1 MSSVINDQKFKK
13 IFDVIII
20 DISKKNQIEIRRE
33 LGKGGYSKVFEI
45 KYNSFILAAKIQI
58 LKEND
63 SIEKIRIIEKEMNL
77 IVNFYHINIIKTL
90 KTIKNDITL
99 KVKKKIIDK
108 RNNTS
113 TIKDVKETYYVYTFI
128 IEKAY
133 YFDLASYIYYF
144 KNNFLLKQSNKNL
157 KIQFINNVSSILIY
171 NFIQQILNGIYYLKK
186 SKYITFDLKPENVV
200 ITSNLIIKLIDF
212 SLMGNIEETNKI
224 KLLKST
230 FSIMGPEYY
239 DSNLKIN
246 SENIE
251 KFEIFGLG
259 AIIYFLIFNKNIYDN
274 KYKHFTGFDKYK
286 NIELL
291 EKSIKNLEENKYYD
305 QKLITFTKK
314 CLNKDINDR
323 ISINNCLEKE
333 KFLYEKDKIYKQ
345 IMNNNYNEKIKIFGE
360 FQKLDCI
367 RKQKFKKKFIYIKII
382 NNKKKK

>member
-1 MSSVINDQKFKK
+1 MSSIINDQKFKK

-20 DISKKNQIEIRRE
+20 DISKRNGIEFRRE
-33 LGKGGYSKVFEI
+33 LGKGGYSKVYEI
-45 KYNSFILAAKIQI
+45 KYNTFILAAKIQI

-63 SIEKIRIIEKEMNL
+63 SNERIIIIEKEMNL

-90 KTIKNDITL
+90 KTIKNDISL

-157 KIQFINNVSSILIY
+157 KIKFINNVNSILIY
-171 NFIQQILNGIYYLKK
+171 NFIQQILSGIYYLKK
-186 SKYITFDLKPENVV
+186 SKYVTFDLKPENVV
-200 ITSNLIIKLIDF
+200 ITSNLILKLIDF
-212 SLMGNIEETNKI
+212 SLMGKFEETNKI

-239 DSNLKIN
+239 NKNFKIDNENL
-246 SENIE
+246 E
-251 KFEIFGLG
+251 KFEIFSLG
-259 AIIYFLIFNKNIYDN
+259 AIIYFLIFNINVYDN
-274 KYKHFTGFDKYK
+274 RYKHDPYFDKNK

-291 EKSIKNLEENKYYD
+291 EKALKNLKENKYYD
-305 QKLITFTKK
+305 QKLINFIEK
-314 CLNKDINDR
+314 CLNKDINKR
-323 ISINNCLEKE
+323 LSINDCLEKE
-333 KFLYEKDKIYKQ
+333 IFLYEKDKKYQQ
-345 IMNNNYNEKIKIFGE
+345 IMNNNYNERIKIFGE
-360 FQKLDCI
+360 FQKLDSV
-367 RKQKFKKKFIYIKII
+367 RNQKFKKKFLF
-382 NNKKKK
+382 

>member
-1 MSSVINDQKFKK
+1 MSSVINDSKFKK

-33 LGKGGYSKVFEI
+33 LGKGGYSKVYEI
-45 KYNSFILAAKIQI
+45 KYNTFILAAKIQI
-58 LKEND
+58 IKEND
-63 SIEKIRIIEKEMNL
+63 PIEKIRFIEKEMNL

-90 KTIKNDITL
+90 KTIKNDISL

-157 KIQFINNVSSILIY
+157 KIKFINNVSSILIY

-186 SKYITFDLKPENVV
+186 SKYVTFDLKPENVV

-212 SLMGNIEETNKI
+212 SLMGNFEETNKMN
-224 KLLKST
+224 LLKST

-239 DSNLKIN
+239 D
-246 SENIE
+246 
-251 KFEIFGLG
+251 
-259 AIIYFLIFNKNIYDN
+259 KNII
-274 KYKHFTGFDKYK
+274 F
-286 NIELL
+286 
-291 EKSIKNLEENKYYD
+291 
-305 QKLITFTKK
+305 
-314 CLNKDINDR
+314 
-323 ISINNCLEKE
+323 
-333 KFLYEKDKIYKQ
+333 
-345 IMNNNYNEKIKIFGE
+345 IKI
-360 FQKLDCI
+360 
-367 RKQKFKKKFIYIKII
+367 
-382 NNKKKK
+382 

>member
-13 IFDVIII
+13 IFDVIVI
-20 DISKKNQIEIRRE
+20 DISKKNQIEFRRE

-45 KYNSFILAAKIQI
+45 KYNTFILAAKIQI

-63 SIEKIRIIEKEMNL
+63 PIEKITIIEKEMNL

-113 TIKDVKETYYVYTFI
+113 IIKDVKETYYVYTFI

-186 SKYITFDLKPENVV
+186 SKYVTFDLKPENVV

-212 SLMGNIEETNKI
+212 SLMGNVEETNKI

-239 DSNLKIN
+239 DNSIKIN
-246 SENIE
+246 RENIE
-251 KFEIFGLG
+251 KFEIFSLG
-259 AIIYFLIFNKNIYDN
+259 AIIYFLIFNINVYDN
-274 KYKHFTGFDKYK
+274 KYKHDKDFGK
-286 NIELL
+286 KDNEKLL
-291 EKSIKNLEENKYYD
+291 ELAKKKLKENKYYD
-305 QKLITFTKK
+305 QELIKFIEN
-314 CLNKDINDR
+314 CLDKDINKR
-323 ISINNCLEKE
+323 LSINDCLKKE
-333 KFLYEKDKIYKQ
+333 KFLYEKDEKYKQ
-345 IMNNNYNEKIKIFGE
+345 IMNNNYNERIKIFCE
-360 FQKLDCI
+360 FQKLDNI
-367 RKQKFKKKFIYIKII
+367 RNQIYKKNLKIKKQ
-382 NNKKKK
+382 

>member
-13 IFDVIII
+13 IFDVIVI
-20 DISKKNQIEIRRE
+20 DISKKNQIEFRRE
-33 LGKGGYSKVFEI
+33 LGKGGYSKVYEI
-45 KYNSFILAAKIQI
+45 KYNTFILAAKIQI
-58 LKEND
+58 IKEND
-63 SIEKIRIIEKEMNL
+63 PIEKIRFIEKEMNL

-157 KIQFINNVSSILIY
+157 KIKFINNVNSILIY
-171 NFIQQILNGIYYLKK
+171 NFIQQILSGIYYLKK
-186 SKYITFDLKPENVV
+186 SKYVTFDLKPENVV

-251 KFEIFGLG
+251 K
-259 AIIYFLIFNKNIYDN
+259 
-274 KYKHFTGFDKYK
+274 YKFF
-286 NIELL
+286 
-291 EKSIKNLEENKYYD
+291 
-305 QKLITFTKK
+305 F
-314 CLNKDINDR
+314 
-323 ISINNCLEKE
+323 
-333 KFLYEKDKIYKQ
+333 KFL
-345 IMNNNYNEKIKIFGE
+345 FS
-360 FQKLDCI
+360 
-367 RKQKFKKKFIYIKII
+367 YII
-382 NNKKKK
+382 

>member
-1 MSSVINDQKFKK
+1 MSSIINDQKFKK

-20 DISKKNQIEIRRE
+20 DISKRNGIEFRRE
-33 LGKGGYSKVFEI
+33 LGKGGYSKVYEI
-45 KYNSFILAAKIQI
+45 KYNTFILAAKIQI

-63 SIEKIRIIEKEMNL
+63 SNERIIIIEKEMNL

-90 KTIKNDITL
+90 KTIKNDISL

-157 KIQFINNVSSILIY
+157 KIKFINNVNSILIY
-171 NFIQQILNGIYYLKK
+171 NFIQQILSGIYYLKK
-186 SKYITFDLKPENVV
+186 SKYVTFDLKPENVV
-200 ITSNLIIKLIDF
+200 ITSNLILKLIDF
-212 SLMGNIEETNKI
+212 SLMGKFEETNKI

-239 DSNLKIN
+239 NKNFKIDNENL
-246 SENIE
+246 E
-251 KFEIFGLG
+251 KFEIFSLG
-259 AIIYFLIFNKNIYDN
+259 AIIYFLIFNINVYDN
-274 KYKHFTGFDKYK
+274 RYKHDPYFDKNK

-291 EKSIKNLEENKYYD
+291 EKAIKNLKENKYYD
-305 QKLITFTKK
+305 QKLINFIEK
-314 CLNKDINDR
+314 CLNKDINKR
-323 ISINNCLEKE
+323 LSINDCLEKE
-333 KFLYEKDKIYKQ
+333 IFLYEKDKKYQQ
-345 IMNNNYNEKIKIFGE
+345 IMNNNYNERIKIFGE
-360 FQKLDCI
+360 FQKLDSV
-367 RKQKFKKKFIYIKII
+367 RNQKFKKKFLF
-382 NNKKKK
+382 

>member
-13 IFDVIII
+13 IFDVIIA
-20 DISKKNQIEIRRE
+20 DICKKNSIDFRRE

-58 LKEND
+58 IKEND

-157 KIQFINNVSSILIY
+157 KIKFIN
-171 NFIQQILNGIYYLKK
+171 IYY
-186 SKYITFDLKPENVV
+186 
-200 ITSNLIIKLIDF
+200 
-212 SLMGNIEETNKI
+212 
-224 KLLKST
+224 
-230 FSIMGPEYY
+230 
-239 DSNLKIN
+239 
-246 SENIE
+246 
-251 KFEIFGLG
+251 
-259 AIIYFLIFNKNIYDN
+259 
-274 KYKHFTGFDKYK
+274 
-286 NIELL
+286 
-291 EKSIKNLEENKYYD
+291 
-305 QKLITFTKK
+305 
-314 CLNKDINDR
+314 
-323 ISINNCLEKE
+323 
-333 KFLYEKDKIYKQ
+333 
-345 IMNNNYNEKIKIFGE
+345 
-360 FQKLDCI
+360 
-367 RKQKFKKKFIYIKII
+367 
-382 NNKKKK
+382 

>member
-1 MSSVINDQKFKK
+1 MSSIINDQKFKK

-20 DISKKNQIEIRRE
+20 DISKKNGIEFRRE
-33 LGKGGYSKVFEI
+33 LGKGGYSKVYEI
-45 KYNSFILAAKIQI
+45 KYNTFILAAKIQI

-63 SIEKIRIIEKEMNL
+63 SNERIIIIEKEMNL

-90 KTIKNDITL
+90 KTIKNDISL

-157 KIQFINNVSSILIY
+157 KIKFINNVNSILIY
-171 NFIQQILNGIYYLKK
+171 NFIQQILSGIYYLKK
-186 SKYITFDLKPENVV
+186 SKYVTFDLKPENVV
-200 ITSNLIIKLIDF
+200 ITSNLILKLIDF
-212 SLMGNIEETNKI
+212 SLMGKFEETNKI

-239 DSNLKIN
+239 NKNFKIDNENL
-246 SENIE
+246 E
-251 KFEIFGLG
+251 KFEIFSLG
-259 AIIYFLIFNKNIYDN
+259 AIIYFLIFNINVYDN
-274 KYKHFTGFDKYK
+274 RYKHDPYFDKNK

-291 EKSIKNLEENKYYD
+291 EKAIKNLKENKYYD
-305 QKLITFTKK
+305 QKLINFIEK
-314 CLNKDINDR
+314 CLNKDINKR
-323 ISINNCLEKE
+323 LSINDCLEKE
-333 KFLYEKDKIYKQ
+333 IFLYEKDKKYQQ
-345 IMNNNYNEKIKIFGE
+345 IMNNNYNERIKIFGE
-360 FQKLDCI
+360 FQKLDSV
-367 RKQKFKKKFIYIKII
+367 RNQKFKKKFLF
-382 NNKKKK
+382 

>member
-20 DISKKNQIEIRRE
+20 DISKKNQIEFRRE
-33 LGKGGYSKVFEI
+33 LGKGGYSKVYEI
-45 KYNSFILAAKIQI
+45 KYNTFILAEKIQI
-58 LKEND
+58 IKEND
-63 SIEKIRIIEKEMNL
+63 PIEKIRFIEKEMNL

-259 AIIYFLIFNKNIYDN
+259 AIIYFLIFNINVLDN
-274 KYKHFTGFDKYK
+274 KYKHNNSFDKNK
-286 NIELL
+286 NI
-291 EKSIKNLEENKYYD
+291 
-305 QKLITFTKK
+305 
-314 CLNKDINDR
+314 
-323 ISINNCLEKE
+323 
-333 KFLYEKDKIYKQ
+333 
-345 IMNNNYNEKIKIFGE
+345 
-360 FQKLDCI
+360 
-367 RKQKFKKKFIYIKII
+367 
-382 NNKKKK
+382 